1 MAEEHRWQEGHR
13 LCANNC
19 GFFGSPATLD
29 LCSKCYSDRRA
40 QETPAPVAAAA
51 SCHAAVFSPSSS
63 SWSSPV
69 LLPSS
74 SDTGAGGVAAAPP
87 SLAVAPGAKAGRCAS
102 CRKRVG
108 LTGFACRCGFTFC
121 GAHRYPERHACCFD
135 FKAAGRDAIARANP
149 VVKGDKLK
157 DKI

>member
-1 MAEEHRWQEGHR
+1 MAEEQRWQEGCHR

-29 LCSKCYSDRRA
+29 LCSKCYRDRQGR
-40 QETPAPVAAAA
+40 ESTAPVVVAAAA
-51 SCHAAVFSPSSS
+51 SACPATHPSSPSSS
-63 SWSSPV
+63 SCPAF
-69 LLPSS
+69 LPSS
-74 SDTGAGGVAAAPP
+74 TAAEAGVVVAA
-87 SLAVAPGAKAGRCAS
+87 VAKASRCAS

-108 LTGFACRCGFTFC
+108 LTGFACRCGGTFC
-121 GAHRYPERHACCFD
+121 GAHRYPERHACGFD

-149 VVKGDKLK
+149 LIKGDKLK

>member
-1 MAEEHRWQEGHR
+1 MAEEQQQRWQEEGHHR

-29 LCSKCYSDRRA
+29 LCSKCYCDRHGQQA
-40 QETPAPVAAAA
+40 PAASPFLLSSSSAAAAAA
-51 SCHAAVFSPSSS
+51 SEPC
-63 SWSSPV
+63 
-69 LLPSS
+69 
-74 SDTGAGGVAAAPP
+74 AAAA
-87 SLAVAPGAKAGRCAS
+87 SESSYSAPAPAPAAKAGRCAS

-108 LTGFACRCGFTFC
+108 LTGFTCRCGVTFC
-121 GAHRYPERHACCFD
+121 GTHRYPERHACGFD

-157 DKI
+157 EKI